1 MKCCILVQ
9 HFITKSRSLL
19 VDQSE
24 LLYSSVEQLLII
36 IIAVL
41 SKQTKDWQERKRC
54 TSGVDEKWRY
64 RLQARTMAA
73 WLTGHIKRC
82 NWDKTQYPNL
92 FVFFLLLLPLF
103 FFFKFIYVANL
114 EFIKGEWATWA
125 HYWDRY
131 FVCFFIFTKFNFL
144 IFFS

>member
-24 LLYSSVEQLLII
+24 LLYSSVEQLLKII
-36 IIAVL
+36 IVVL
-41 SKQTKDWQERKRC
+41 SKQTKDWLERKRC

-82 NWDKTQYPNL
+82 NWDKTQYPNS
-92 FVFFLLLLPLF
+92 FVFFLILLPLF
-103 FFFKFIYVANL
+103 FFFFLSLYMLLIWNL
-114 EFIKGEWATWA
+114 LKVNEQRGLIIGI
-125 HYWDRY
+125 DIL
-131 FVCFFIFTKFNFL
+131 FVFLFLPNL
-144 IFFS
+144 IF

>member
-103 FFFKFIYVANL
+103 FFFFLSLYMLLIWNL
-114 EFIKGEWATWA
+114 LKVNEQRGLIIGLDGGF
-125 HYWDRY
+125 
-131 FVCFFIFTKFNFL
+131 CLFFLFLPNL
-144 IFFS
+144 IF

>member
-24 LLYSSVEQLLII
+24 LLYSSVEQLLKII
-36 IIAVL
+36 IVVL
-41 SKQTKDWQERKRC
+41 SKQTKDWLERKRC

-103 FFFKFIYVANL
+103 FFFFKFIYVANL
-114 EFIKGEWATWA
+114 EFIKGE
-125 HYWDRY
+125 
-131 FVCFFIFTKFNFL
+131 
-144 IFFS
+144 

>member
-24 LLYSSVEQLLII
+24 LLYSSVEQLLKII
-36 IIAVL
+36 IVVL
-41 SKQTKDWQERKRC
+41 SKQTKDWLERKRC

-92 FVFFLLLLPLF
+92 FVFFLLLPLF
-103 FFFKFIYVANL
+103 FFFFFEFIYVANL
-114 EFIKGEWATWA
+114 EFIKGE
-125 HYWDRY
+125 
-131 FVCFFIFTKFNFL
+131 
-144 IFFS
+144 